1 MIVQYPSGTSSRRAN
16 ASIVAAT
23 VQIGA
28 KSLVSCFCRAALT
41 FETSTESMAGVSDT
55 SARWMGSI
63 LLNDELRDRVNL
75 PGRLRTHVRRP
86 DHTRAMVHLEKQ
98 RPSPNA
104 PTRPFRPP

>member
-16 ASIVAAT
+16 ASIVAST

-41 FETSTESMAGVSDT
+41 FETSTKFTAGVSDT

-63 LLNDELRDRVNL
+63 LLNDEFRDRVNL
-75 PGRLRTHVRRP
+75 PGRLRTHVRRS
-86 DHTRAMVHLEKQ
+86 DHPRAMVNGEK
-98 RPSPNA
+98 R
-104 PTRPFRPP
+104 